1 MKAGQ
6 CSESEFR
13 NVSVIL
19 LRRCCWLRNLW
30 RSCTTRS
37 PCCTSSSL
45 RWSSRLWFRGIR
57 SFVRCYMVVSN
68 DVVYWNKLLVF
79 VGFVKLGSFICQTQ
93 CGVSKFGWGYFAKG
107 KKFASLFPNSQ
118 NNDWMGINS
127 SLALFKKKKSYTS
140 CMNNSQGRVNT
151 QQVFG
156 LSNSDLVPGKY
167 EGGYFLFCSL
177 HFCLFIRS
185 EFGKPFS
192 RIRKH
197 QNWVLESKLSLGAFE
212 LTIFQTHSFI
222 LILLM
227 SNQLQ
232 IWFPLS

>member
-1 MKAGQ
+1 
-6 CSESEFR
+6 
-13 NVSVIL
+13 
-19 LRRCCWLRNLW
+19 
-30 RSCTTRS
+30 
-37 PCCTSSSL
+37 
-45 RWSSRLWFRGIR
+45 
-57 SFVRCYMVVSN
+57 
-68 DVVYWNKLLVF
+68 
-79 VGFVKLGSFICQTQ
+79 
-93 CGVSKFGWGYFAKG
+93 
-107 KKFASLFPNSQ
+107 
-118 NNDWMGINS
+118 
-127 SLALFKKKKSYTS
+127 
-140 CMNNSQGRVNT
+140 MNNSQGRVNT

-156 LSNSDLVPGKY
+156 LSNSDLVRGKY

>member
-1 MKAGQ
+1 MLRKRVSKRFSYSPPQVLLA
-6 CSESEFR
+6 SESLT
-13 NVSVIL
+13 IL
-19 LRRCCWLRNLW
+19 HNKKPLLYLLLLALKF
-30 RSCTTRS
+30 S
-37 PCCTSSSL
+37 PL
-45 RWSSRLWFRGIR
+45 IPRY

-118 NNDWMGINS
+118 NNNRMGINS
-127 SLALFKKKKSYTS
+127 SLALFLKKKSYSS